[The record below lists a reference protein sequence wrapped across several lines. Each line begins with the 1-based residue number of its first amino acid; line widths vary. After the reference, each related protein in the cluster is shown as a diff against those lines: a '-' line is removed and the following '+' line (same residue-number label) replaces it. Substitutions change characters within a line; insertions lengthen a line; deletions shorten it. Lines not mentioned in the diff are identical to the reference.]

1 VILRQACPIVQPDAG
16 WFAAGE
22 RGKLP
27 GPLPVQYETSFMAS
41 SPKSRWPRARYW
53 LKALGFI
60 RLSRAE
66 YVARHPLEFL
76 RRVAAGVRQHQ
87 VFLLAGAV
95 AYYTLLALI
104 PMVALILLV
113 LSQFVSPDQLL
124 AVTRETLQVVAPG
137 VADTLTTAIRAFIG
151 NWPVIGAVGVLTLVF
166 FSSLAFTSLENAM
179 SVIFFHRV
187 RIHRR
192 HFLVSA
198 IIPYLYITILAVG
211 LLAVSALSSALH
223 ALDGRTVTVFSS
235 EWSLTGATPW
245 VMYFTGVAGEILLLT
260 SLYIVMPVGRL
271 AWRHALIGGLTAT
284 VLWEL
289 TRHFLVWYFS
299 NLSIVNL
306 VYGTFAAAIM
316 FLLSLEL
323 AALILLIGAQVIA
336 EYERIRP

>member
-1 VILRQACPIVQPDAG
+1 MK
-16 WFAAGE
+16 W
-22 RGKLP
+22 RGNMPASPSGSRKAP
-27 GPLPVQYETSFMAS
+27 FMALNRR
-41 SPKSRWPRARYW
+41 PNQRWPRMRHW
-53 LKALGFI
+53 LKGLGLI

-66 YVARHPLEFL
+66 YVVRHPLEFL
-76 RRVAAGVRQHQ
+76 RRVAASTRKHQ

-104 PMVALILLV
+104 PMVALMLLA
-113 LSQFVSPDQLL
+113 LSQFMPSDQLL
-124 AVTRETLQVVAPG
+124 AVTRETLTIVAPG
-137 VADTLTTAIRAFIG
+137 VADTLTTAIRTFIS

-187 RIHRR
+187 KIHRR

-198 IIPYLYITILAVG
+198 IIPYLYITTLAVG

-223 ALDGRTVTVFSS
+223 AFDGQTVNLFGR
-235 EWSLTGATPW
+235 EWALTGLTTW
-245 VMYFTGVAGEILLLT
+245 VMYAIGVAGEILLLT
-260 SLYIVMPVGRL
+260 SLYLVMPVGRL
-271 AWRHALIGGLTAT
+271 AWRHALIGGVTAT
-284 VLWEL
+284 LLWEL
-289 TRHFLVWYFS
+289 TRHFLVWYFT

-336 EYERIRP
+336 EYERIHP